1 MCWHGEPSRIGM
13 PEHDM
18 AGPMLIVIDAQ
29 TVRDNLEV
37 LNSPV
42 AWIAAHLATSFLA
55 FDTTIWYH
63 PRYHLDPRAA
73 DKKLDSSMLK
83 SLPGPE

>member
-1 MCWHGEPSRIGM
+1 MCWDGEPSRVDM

-29 TVRDNLEV
+29 AVRDDLEV

-42 AWIAAHLATSFLA
+42 ARIPAHFGDEFSRVRHTYMVPPAIPLIL
-55 FDTTIWYH
+55 
-63 PRYHLDPRAA
+63 
-73 DKKLDSSMLK
+73 
-83 SLPGPE
+83 